1 MGEGFVRQ
9 LKSKHFPIYSAGIET
24 HGLNPTAVK
33 VMAEVGV
40 DITSHKSTHVD
51 DLQHIAFDWVVTVCD
66 HAAGQCPTFAGQA
79 RVVHHAFDDPPGLA
93 KDAKSEQEALAFYRR
108 VRDEIRAYVETL
120 PEGLKVGG

>member
-9 LKSKHFPIYSAGIET
+9 LKSKHFPMYSAGIET

-51 DLQHIAFDWVVTVCD
+51 DLQHIAFDGVVASAIPRQVSVRCLR
-66 HAAGQCPTFAGQA
+66 QVSVRCF
-79 RVVHHAFDDPPGLA
+79 PG
-93 KDAKSEQEALAFYRR
+93 RR
-108 VRDEIRAYVETL
+108 
-120 PEGLKVGG
+120 G